1 MRGIFFLSISIIS
14 EAVGTVMLKLSNGFT
29 AIYPT
34 LGFAICYLT
43 AFTFLSFSLKTIPL
57 SSAYATWSGI
67 GTALAVVLGI
77 IFFQEEIS
85 MLKIVALLL
94 VVVGIMMLNKGT
106 TRSDQSSEEAASST
120 SNVV

>member
-1 MRGIFFLSISIIS
+1 MRGIFFLSLSIIT

-34 LGFAICYLT
+34 LAFALCYFA

-67 GTALAVVLGI
+67 GTALAVILGI

-94 VVVGIMMLNKGT
+94 VVIGIMMLNKGT
-106 TRSDQSSEEAASST
+106 ARNEQDADAEATT
-120 SNVV
+120 SKAL

>member
-1 MRGIFFLSISIIS
+1 MKGIFFLSLSIIT

-34 LGFAICYLT
+34 LGFAICYLA

-67 GTALAVVLGI
+67 GTALAVILGI

-106 TRSDQSSEEAASST
+106 TRSDQGSETADTT
-120 SNVV
+120 SKAV